1 MLRENNVIGRE
12 IKGVGTT
19 PLELGKLTN
28 IKQTHFNWRRGRK
41 LGIYEDR

>member
-1 MLRENNVIGRE
+1 MMLREKKVIGRE

-41 LGIYEDR
+41 LGMID